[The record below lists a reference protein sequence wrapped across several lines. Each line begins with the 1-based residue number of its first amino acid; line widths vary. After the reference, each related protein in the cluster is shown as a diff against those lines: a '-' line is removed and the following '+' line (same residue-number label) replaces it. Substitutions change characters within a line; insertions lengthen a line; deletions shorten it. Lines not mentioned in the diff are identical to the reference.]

1 VAQDVAFIHAPQ
13 NIMHKKPIRF
23 YIMPMGIV
31 MLANVLIQEG
41 FHSQVINLGI
51 EQAQGDTP
59 HQTLSQLK
67 APIFAID
74 VHWHVHLY
82 DGIKAAALCKKLHP
96 DAYIIIGGFTA
107 AWFARDIISHFPFVD
122 VVVRGDSEY
131 PFVQVVKS
139 ILNNNDP
146 GSIPNITYREGRKV
160 VETQLQYVAKRKE
173 LSALPYVAEPLPVR
187 HGELYFQREMHG
199 DPCFPT
205 FWFCCGRGCI
215 YNCCWCGGAASAHQ
229 RLAKR
234 AHMTYRD
241 PERVAAE
248 VGIYASILHSA
259 SFSHDV
265 VAMGKHYAQQLFSS
279 IRKENLDIG
288 AYWEVFDPS
297 FYSKDVLMEIA
308 RTFNPQRS
316 KLAFSLGSADF
327 KIREKSG
334 MAAFSNDQLLKM
346 LHNARALGL
355 QAEGYFHILPPD
367 THITFEA
374 TLSFVEKIQKELKVP
389 FFYWSAILD
398 SASPMHVHPESFGLC
413 LRINSFDDLWQAVSK
428 GNPYTGYDLSR
439 FTEQDMIT
447 LADESTIG
455 LPMPIARIYQKT
467 VAQRNALIGLTES
480 DTDIAFETMFI

>member
-1 VAQDVAFIHAPQ
+1 
-13 NIMHKKPIRF
+13 
-23 YIMPMGIV
+23 
-31 MLANVLIQEG
+31 
-41 FHSQVINLGI
+41 
-51 EQAQGDTP
+51 
-59 HQTLSQLK
+59 
-67 APIFAID
+67 
-74 VHWHVHLY
+74 
-82 DGIKAAALCKKLHP
+82 
-96 DAYIIIGGFTA
+96 
-107 AWFARDIISHFPFVD
+107 
-122 VVVRGDSEY
+122 
-131 PFVQVVKS
+131 
-139 ILNNNDP
+139 
-146 GSIPNITYREGRKV
+146 
-160 VETQLQYVAKRKE
+160 
-173 LSALPYVAEPLPVR
+173 
-187 HGELYFQREMHG
+187 
-199 DPCFPT
+199 
-205 FWFCCGRGCI
+205 
-215 YNCCWCGGAASAHQ
+215 
-229 RLAKR
+229 
-234 AHMTYRD
+234 MTYRD
-241 PERVAAE
+241 PEKVAAE
-248 VGIYASILHSA
+248 VGIYASSLHSA

-297 FYSKDVLMEIA
+297 LYSKDVLMEIA

-398 SASPMHVHPESFGLC
+398 PASPMHVHPESFGLC

-455 LPMPIARIYQKT
+455 LPMPIACIYQKT